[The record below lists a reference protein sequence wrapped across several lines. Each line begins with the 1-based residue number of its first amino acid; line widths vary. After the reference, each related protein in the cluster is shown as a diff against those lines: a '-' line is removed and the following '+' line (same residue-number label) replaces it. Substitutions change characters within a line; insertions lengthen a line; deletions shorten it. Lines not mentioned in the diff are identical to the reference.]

1 MGGSI
6 QLLIRRIDFLDVMRT
21 VDSNALDDIGQWAR
35 KNGPSPPSH
44 PTPRCPYFHDN
55 PLQGDELFL
64 ISDLLTGFKEL
75 DLGHTGVFS
84 PTNTLL
90 R

>member
-21 VDSNALDDIGQWAR
+21 ADSNALDDIGEWAR
-35 KNGPSPPSH
+35 KNGPPPPPH
-44 PTPRCPYFHDN
+44 PTPRCPNFHDD
-55 PLQGDELFL
+55 PLPGDELFL
-64 ISDLLTGFKEL
+64 ISDLLTGFEEL

-84 PTNTLL
+84 PSNTL